1 MSFTETYLD
10 PQRWTEFSF
19 FATGGVDGAISES
32 VAPGKPFKIHEFRI
46 HNSIAIAS
54 AGDLVIRLSAA
65 QGSAHN
71 MVFISKAM
79 LGSTDYWLL
88 FSNPLIFQSDDQIV
102 VTYSMKSAVNVMGIN
117 VVGWAVRG

>member
-1 MSFTETYLD
+1 
-10 PQRWTEFSF
+10 
-19 FATGGVDGAISES
+19 
-32 VAPGKPFKIHEFRI
+32 
-46 HNSIAIAS
+46 
-54 AGDLVIRLSAA
+54 
-65 QGSAHN
+65 
-71 MVFISKAM
+71 M